1 MEQIKWDLHTH
12 TIYSHNHHGK
22 GTIEENVQ
30 EAIAAGLSKIGISD
44 HGPGHV
50 GYGILRKKIPQM
62 RKEIDEL
69 KPKYPQIEI
78 LMGVEANVINRSG
91 KLDLREE
98 EWPYFDYVIAGYHYG
113 AFDEEPARDL
123 VLHSKNWVLN
133 KFGTTTKALKRFNT
147 DLMVRAVYENDL
159 YALTHPG
166 DKQKIYIEE
175 VAKACEDRKV
185 LMEINNSHP
194 FLTTETIAI
203 CAEYDVGFII
213 GSDAHSPYRVGHCEN
228 AVARIKEAGLD
239 PSRVVN
245 LKTED

>member
-1 MEQIKWDLHTH
+1 MNQIKWDLHTH

-30 EAIAAGLSKIGISD
+30 AAIRMGLTKIGISD

-50 GYGILRKKIPQM
+50 GYGILRKKIPEM
-62 RKEIDEL
+62 RRIIDEL
-69 KPKYPQIEI
+69 KPKYPEIEI

-91 KLDLREE
+91 NLDLKPG

-113 AFDEEPARDL
+113 AFGEEPVRDL
-123 VLHSKNWVLN
+123 ALHGRNWVLN
-133 KFGTTTKALKRFNT
+133 KFGTTTQALKRFNT
-147 DLMVRAVYENDL
+147 DLMVRAVMENDI

-175 VAKACEDRKV
+175 VAKACEEKGV

-194 FLTTETIAI
+194 FLTVETIAI
-203 CAEYDVGFII
+203 CAEYDVNFII
-213 GSDAHSPYRVGHCEN
+213 GSDAHSPHRVGHCEN
-228 AVARIKEAGLD
+228 AVARLMESGVD
-239 PSRVVN
+239 PMRVVN
-245 LKTED
+245 L